1 MSTNMGNAQSSR
13 SARRNPANVVAR
25 VGRKGRNDD
34 SKDDSDPSLSLSKE
48 QLSQL
53 KDSLRKPGPASKRK
67 PRESSVELLN
77 EDMKEQRAKRKH
89 AEGDEDDNLRDP
101 NEPIKLNPDIAVED
115 DNNNNG
121 SSKKRKRRERK
132 RTRSGN
138 NSNGKTIKTD
148 KGPRAIRGSDN
159 FYSKVT
165 NILKKWTGE
174 TDKGTTEDFYLVQ
187 FEGINPLETFNTNR
201 PSYKDF
207 WVAASAMADCY
218 SLIRDFHK
226 KEEKKEQDKKIRRR
240 SKPGYYYETNDID
253 NEPEEVDSKKDQ
265 SFRTRNRRPSSA
277 DKKDEGKKEGNE
289 TKQEGSSKE
298 SKDVVLSESSHISD
312 EEKVGFDR
320 GLEPEKVLGA
330 VLSDNPDHPK
340 TILYLIKFQDDN
352 LCDYVTSKIC
362 KEKCPGL
369 VIDYLLKHLQNVPT
383 LSSSQIKRLTL

>member
-1 MSTNMGNAQSSR
+1 MSTNMGNGQSSR
-13 SARRNPANVVAR
+13 GVRRNPANAVRAS
-25 VGRKGRNDD
+25 RKGRNDN
-34 SKDDSDPSLSLSKE
+34 SSPGFSLSKE

-67 PRESSVELLN
+67 PREPSVELHD
-77 EDMKEQRAKRKH
+77 EDMEEQRAKRKH
-89 AEGDEDDNLRDP
+89 VEGDEDDNLRDP
-101 NEPIKLNPDIAVED
+101 NEPIKLNPDIAAEN

-121 SSKKRKRRERK
+121 PSKKRKRREKK
-132 RTRSGN
+132 RRRSGN

-148 KGPRAIRGSDN
+148 KGPRAIRGNDN

-165 NILKKWTGE
+165 SILKKWTGE

-201 PSYKDF
+201 SSYKDF

-226 KEEKKEQDKKIRRR
+226 KEEKKKQDKKMRR
-240 SKPGYYYETNDID
+240 SKPGYYYETHNSD
-253 NEPEEVDSKKDQ
+253 NQSEEVDEKKDE
-265 SFRTRNRRPSSA
+265 SCRTRRRRHSST
-277 DKKDEGKKEGNE
+277 DKKDEGRKEGNQ
-289 TKQEGSSKE
+289 TKQEAEGSSKE
-298 SKDVVLSESSHISD
+298 SKDVLSESSQRSSD

-320 GLEPEKVLGA
+320 GLEPEEVLGA
-330 VLSDNPDHPK
+330 VLSDHPDYPQ
-340 TILYLIKFQDDN
+340 TILYLIKFKDDN

-369 VIDYLLKHLQNVPT
+369 VIDYLLKHMQNVPT
-383 LSSSQIKRLTL
+383 LSSSQIKRLRL